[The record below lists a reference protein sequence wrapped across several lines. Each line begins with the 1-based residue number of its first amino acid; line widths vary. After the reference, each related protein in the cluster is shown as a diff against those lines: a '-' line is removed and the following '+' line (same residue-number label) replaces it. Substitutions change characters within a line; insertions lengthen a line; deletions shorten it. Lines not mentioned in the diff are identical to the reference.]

1 MKFIFAL
8 LILFSPLA
16 QALELRKPVDPELY
30 ECRLL
35 LVATGD
41 VKNGEFSFVVARDGG
56 AHGGQEFSF
65 KEGGHEVSLIADG
78 KWMGLRWMKGEKTIA
93 RSVFVVGAAGPV
105 DHRVAI
111 LFDPEIEDNQVSLS
125 CTRVGA
131 AAR

>member
-1 MKFIFAL
+1 MKLFFAL
-8 LILFSPLA
+8 LFLFSPIA
-16 QALELRKPVDPELY
+16 QALELRRPVDPELY

-35 LVATGD
+35 LVVPAD

-65 KEGGHEVSLIADG
+65 KEGGHEISLIADG

-93 RSVFVVGAAGPV
+93 RGLVVVGSGTPV

-111 LFDPEIEDNQVSLS
+111 FFDPDSEDNQVSLS
-125 CTRVGA
+125 CSRVGA
-131 AAR
+131 TLR